1 VTRCTLGPKK
11 DFQDAV
17 KRDVEPRVQEGV
29 EAVLEE
35 VLEQRTEHLEAGY
48 RELTS
53 TRRWEHNGH
62 YTRDLLTP
70 AGKIERPEIPR
81 DREGEFVIEAFE
93 RYERMRPETSRRR
106 PPKDAPRQGLH
117 AQDSW
122 RHRRLEL
129 GKDRQGD
136 AVSRISTRLEN
147 KQRDWRQRSLEG
159 KAYPYLCLDAN
170 YLKVRWGARVAS
182 LVLLACVGVNEEGF
196 RGVLVV
202 ECAGGQKGEAYASV
216 LRDYIDRGLSGV
228 RLMISDADDHEG
240 IRRALAGELPGMES
254 RRCVVH
260 FARNVLAYVPAS
272 SMAEVAED
280 LNPIFRVRRKKA
292 ARALVQEVVEFYGM
306 RFPKAVSVL
315 EAGIREAWAY
325 LSYPGSHHA
334 RITSTNTL
342 ERLLKEVKR
351 RAKVVG
357 VFPNETSAGTL
368 ATEIALRHSEE
379 WALQRYLSL
388 NRLEFAEKPNPQYS
402 RRGHVT
408 SRLDEKTSLE
418 LHPWAFDLSGILQ
431 VFIDDLQRTSG
442 YRHERPYPR
451 KGNHN
456 AHPRAG
462 AICSL

>member
-1 VTRCTLGPKK
+1 
-11 DFQDAV
+11 
-17 KRDVEPRVQEGV
+17 
-29 EAVLEE
+29 
-35 VLEQRTEHLEAGY
+35 
-48 RELTS
+48 
-53 TRRWEHNGH
+53 
-62 YTRDLLTP
+62 
-70 AGKIERPEIPR
+70 
-81 DREGEFVIEAFE
+81 
-93 RYERMRPETSRRR
+93 
-106 PPKDAPRQGLH
+106 
-117 AQDSW
+117 
-122 RHRRLEL
+122 
-129 GKDRQGD
+129 
-136 AVSRISTRLEN
+136 VSRISTRLEN
-147 KQRDWRQRSLEG
+147 KQRDWRQVSLEG

-196 RGVLVV
+196 RKVLAV
-202 ECAGGQKGEAYASV
+202 ECAGGQKGLAYASV

-280 LNPIFRVRRKKA
+280 LNRIFRVRRKKA
-292 ARALVQEVVEFYGM
+292 ARALVQEVLEFYGM
-306 RFPKAVSVL
+306 RFPKVVSVL
-315 EAGIREAWAY
+315 EGGIRKAWAY

-334 RITSTNTL
+334 SIASTNTL

-442 YRHERPYPR
+442 YRHERSYPR
-451 KGNHN
+451 RGNHN
-456 AHPRAG
+456 ARPRAG